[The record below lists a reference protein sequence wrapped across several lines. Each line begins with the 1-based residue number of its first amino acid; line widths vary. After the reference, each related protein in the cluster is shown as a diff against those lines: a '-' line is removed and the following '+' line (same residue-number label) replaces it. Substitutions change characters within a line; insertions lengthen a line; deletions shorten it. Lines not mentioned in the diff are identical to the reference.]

1 MNLTEKISY
10 IRGLCDGLELDESKP
25 EVKVLNAIVDLLDD
39 MAFEVSDMEELYDEL
54 SAQVD
59 EIDQDLADVESDV
72 YDDEDYDIEDYDDED
87 DDYFLDDDYEDEKP
101 ARKNLFKK
109 QTADDLDD
117 YEEEKPRFLPRT
129 TNSNKV
135 VPMRRGS
142 GMEVSLIKPTSLD
155 DAKEICDYLLAG
167 KAVVL
172 NMEGIHTET
181 AQRII
186 DFTSGSTY
194 SMNGNLQKIS
204 NYIFIATPQSVEL
217 SGDFQDLLTGGNLDV
232 SGLNIHL

>member
-1 MNLTEKISY
+1 MSIFSRMMDTM
-10 IRGLCDGLELDESKP
+10 R
-25 EVKVLNAIVDLLDD
+25 LND
-39 MAFEVSDMEELYDEL
+39 
-54 SAQVD
+54 
-59 EIDQDLADVESDV
+59 
-72 YDDEDYDIEDYDDED
+72 DDEDEDDE
-87 DDYFLDDDYEDEKP
+87 YYLDDDYDEE
-101 ARKNLFKK
+101 
-109 QTADDLDD
+109 
-117 YEEEKPRFLPRT
+117 EEEKPRRSLFRKSSDDYDDDYEEDQPKSRFSRSS
-129 TNSNKV
+129 NSNKV
-135 VPMRRGS
+135 VSMHR

-217 SGDFQDLLTGGNLDV
+217 SGDFQDLLSGDSLDM
-232 SGLNIHL
+232 SGLNLHL

>member
-1 MNLTEKISY
+1 MSIL
-10 IRGLCDGLELDESKP
+10 SKLMDTMR
-25 EVKVLNAIVDLLDD
+25 LN
-39 MAFEVSDMEELYDEL
+39 
-54 SAQVD
+54 
-59 EIDQDLADVESDV
+59 
-72 YDDEDYDIEDYDDED
+72 DDED
-87 DDYFLDDDYEDEKP
+87 DDYFLDDDYEEDDRP
-101 ARKNLFKK
+101 ARKSRFKK
-109 QTADDLDD
+109 DD
-117 YEEEKPRFLPRT
+117 YEDDYDDQDSSKPRIFSRPA
-129 TNSNKV
+129 SSKV
-135 VPMRRGS
+135 VSMRR
-142 GMEVSLIKPTSLD
+142 GMEVSLIKPTSID

-172 NMEGIHTET
+172 NMEGIHTEV

-217 SGDFQDLLTGGNLDV
+217 SGDFQDLFTGGNLDV